1 MRNVIIRRKGEIIPL
16 GVQGETNA
24 TKVIYEIPDDL
35 VGATPRVCV
44 LRPGDAVAYEAQE
57 VEIADGMITWTV
69 NSTDTAK
76 SGEGMLQIIFL
87 TADADTRTMTWK
99 TITAA
104 SIDAMPEPPDPY
116 ESLIE
121 RAGANADRAEAA
133 AESVQESVEAAAQ
146 AAEKAEAA
154 ADEIK
159 GITAEATTL
168 PAGSSATVEYREGK
182 LYFGIPEGSAGPQG
196 ETGPAGPTGP
206 QGETGARGPQGETG
220 PTGPQGETGPQGPQG
235 ETGARGPQGETGPT
249 GPQGETGAT
258 GPVGPQGE
266 TGPQGPQGETGATG
280 PQGPAGAD
288 YVLTQADKNE
298 IATEVYGMFTN
309 ADNVGW

>member
-1 MRNVIIRRKGEIIPL
+1 MRSVIIRRKGEIIPL

-57 VEIADGMITWTV
+57 VEISDNKITWTV

-121 RAGANADRAEAA
+121 ITGANADRAEAA
-133 AESVQESVEAAAQ
+133 AESVQESVEVAAQ
-146 AAEKAEAA
+146 AAERAEAA

-168 PAGSSATVEYREGK
+168 PAGSGVTVEYREGK
-182 LYFGIPEGSAGPQG
+182 LYFGIPEG
-196 ETGPAGPTGP
+196 PA
-206 QGETGARGPQGETG
+206 GPQGETG
-220 PTGPQGETGPQGPQG
+220 PTGATGPQG

-258 GPVGPQGE
+258 GP
-266 TGPQGPQGETGATG
+266 QGPQGETGATG
-280 PQGPAGAD
+280 PKGDTGATGPQGPKGEQGDD

-309 ADNVGW
+309 ADTVGW